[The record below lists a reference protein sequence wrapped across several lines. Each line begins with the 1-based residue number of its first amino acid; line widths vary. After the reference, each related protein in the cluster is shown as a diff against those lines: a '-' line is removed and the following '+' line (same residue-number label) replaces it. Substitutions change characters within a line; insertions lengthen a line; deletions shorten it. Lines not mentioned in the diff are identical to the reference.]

1 MLHDLP
7 ARTELHAFAT
17 LTLTDRQFLLG
28 DGGGE
33 RTTITGALSLAQA
46 ALVAGGG
53 RQPVVLLMHGSGG
66 INPAIPL
73 WVRQINAAG
82 IGTFVLDGFTG
93 RGLASVSA
101 NQALLGRL
109 AFVLD
114 LYRAMALVARHP
126 AVDPARLVVMGFSRG
141 GQAAVC
147 SAMARFHALWN
158 ADGPRQAATIALYP
172 DCVARFQGDT
182 ALIPAPLRLFHGT
195 PDDQNPIG
203 PARAHVARLVAAGHD
218 ATLVAYEGA
227 HHGFDN
233 PLSPAAAFNRASQSV
248 RDCVIEER
256 EPGVIVN
263 AATGAP
269 FTYADP
275 CVALGAHIGGHAE
288 AGAAVR
294 RDVLAFLRSWR
305 DGG

>member
-7 ARTELHAFAT
+7 ARKELHAFET

-28 DGGGE
+28 DPRGE
-33 RTTITGALSLAQA
+33 STTITGALSLAQA
-46 ALVAGGG
+46 GLVAGGG

-82 IGTFVLDGFTG
+82 IGTFALDGFTG
-93 RGLASVSA
+93 RGLASVST

-114 LYRAMALVARHP
+114 LYRALALLARHP

-158 ADGPRQAATIALYP
+158 AAGPRQAATIALYP
-172 DCVARFQGDT
+172 DCVARYIGDT
-182 ALIPAPLRLFHGT
+182 AMIPGPLRVFHGT
-195 PDDQNPIG
+195 PDDQNEVG

-218 ATLVAYEGA
+218 ATLVEYEGA

-233 PLSPAAAFNRASQSV
+233 PLSPRAAFMPAAQSV

-256 EPGVIVN
+256 ERGLMVN
-263 AATGAP
+263 AVTGEV

-275 CVALGAHIGGHAE
+275 CVALGAHVGGHAE

-294 RDVLAFLRSWR
+294 RDVLAFLQAWR
-305 DGG
+305 DAG